1 MALVRECL
9 SIEYMS
15 GDEKAFR
22 ELAEKYHVSEGILS
36 SVREA
41 CDQAGL
47 EYENSDRAAKLE
59 EMLAKPDKDAV
70 REYLEKAKKRFA
82 I

>member
-1 MALVRECL
+1 M
-9 SIEYMS
+9 
-15 GDEKAFR
+15 
-22 ELAEKYHVSEGILS
+22 
-36 SVREA
+36 
-41 CDQAGL
+41 